1 MKSTAKTLALGA
13 ALLCLL
19 AGGMALPASAAVPL
33 TGTAVSL
40 PWNSDN
46 SVPAESIE
54 AGTYSS
60 NMLLGET
67 QQLSPTVRPRNSTD
81 SVIYLTDDSSVLTVS
96 NSGVVQAVGVGT
108 ATVTAAAGNQ
118 ICAYTISVSMDSTMI
133 VTEMDLALSSNTI
146 YVGNSVSA
154 SLQVRPSSA
163 SQYATIS
170 LTSSNEKGAIVNSFG
185 RVTGVSPG
193 TATITAACG
202 SVTASTT
209 VTVLAIPTE
218 ATTGGTVSSG
228 TTSANSGQV
237 ITVTPSYVVLK
248 PGATRTLS
256 AKATPASAS
265 QSFTYKSGNSSVAT
279 VSPSGVITA
288 VGTGSTSITVSNGK
302 ATALVTVIV
311 NRSASA
317 SSGSDSSNGDDASNG
332 DDDKITLDPTVQTIQ
347 DSTDHEVVFAQSEV
361 PVITG
366 DILNSLRTTGKTL
379 CVVGDGY
386 TLQVS
391 GKDVRNTTGE
401 LNTSLELQQVEQGLE
416 FVVNDG
422 KTVPCSARIDLDK
435 SDYSRLYLYNETTG
449 KWQYLNS
456 YKDGAIT
463 LDTAGRYLLTNENL
477 RFANINWRRGAGGH
491 CGGLHR
497 VQEALLVLV
506 SRSSSSETKIQRGP
520 SETLRGAS
528 LFVFILF
535 CRPSFHRHALGEV
548 TGFIHITAAQNG
560 HIVGEELQRH
570 DQLQGHQD
578 VLIFVQPDHGI
589 GHALRHHGIL
599 CGEQQHPCT
608 AAAGLLGVGD
618 GLFVHLFLGGQ
629 RDHRHTVSDQA
640 DGSMLQLTGGIGI
653 RVHIADLLQ
662 LQAALQ

>member
-1 MKSTAKTLALGA
+1 MKLNPKQLAASA
-13 ALLCLL
+13 ALLGVL
-19 AGGMALPASAAVPL
+19 ACAAALPASAAGPVTTPL
-33 TGTAVSL
+33 ALTLPKVSF
-40 PWNSDN
+40 PWDK
-46 SVPAESIE
+46 VTAESIE
-54 AGTYSS
+54 TGSYDAAPLAGTA
-60 NMLLGET
+60 
-67 QQLSPTVRPRNSTD
+67 QQLSPVTTPANAASKNGVTYVSDNPNVVSVD
-81 SVIYLTDDSSVLTVS
+81 SE
-96 NSGVVQAVGVGT
+96 GVAQAVGLGT
-108 ATVTAAAGNQ
+108 ANITATCGGVS
-118 ICAYTISVSMDSTMI
+118 CTYTITPQPDASMI
-133 VTEMDLALSSNTI
+133 ATEMDITLASSTIAVGETTSLSLAVLPTSAANYI
-146 YVGNSVSA
+146 NVSL
-154 SLQVRPSSA
+154 S
-163 SQYATIS
+163 
-170 LTSSNEKGAIVNSFG
+170 SSNEKVATVNSFG

-435 SDYSRLYLYNETTG
+435 CDYSRLYLYNETTG

-456 YKDGAIT
+456 YKDGVIT

-477 RFANINWRRGAGGH
+477 RFANINWTFFIAGG
-491 CGGLHR
+491 
-497 VQEALLVLV
+497 AVLV
-506 SRSSSSETKIQRGP
+506 
-520 SETLRGAS
+520 
-528 LFVFILF
+528 V
-535 CRPSFHRHALGEV
+535 
-548 TGFIHITAAQNG
+548 
-560 HIVGEELQRH
+560 
-570 DQLQGHQD
+570 
-578 VLIFVQPDHGI
+578 
-589 GHALRHHGIL
+589 
-599 CGEQQHPCT
+599 
-608 AAAGLLGVGD
+608 
-618 GLFVHLFLGGQ
+618 
-629 RDHRHTVSDQA
+629 
-640 DGSMLQLTGGIGI
+640 
-653 RVHIADLLQ
+653 IAV
-662 LQAALQ
+662 AYIAFKKRYWFW

>member
-108 ATVTAAAGNQ
+108 TTVTAAAGNQ

-170 LTSSNEKGAIVNSFG
+170 LTSSNEKVATVNSFG

-202 SVTASTT
+202 DVSASATTT

-265 QSFTYKSGNSSVAT
+265 QSFTYKSGNSGVAT

-347 DSTDHEVVFAQSEV
+347 DS
-361 PVITG
+361 TG

-456 YKDGAIT
+456 YKDGVIT

-477 RFANINWRRGAGGH
+477 RFANINWTFFIAGG
-491 CGGLHR
+491 
-497 VQEALLVLV
+497 AVLV
-506 SRSSSSETKIQRGP
+506 
-520 SETLRGAS
+520 
-528 LFVFILF
+528 V
-535 CRPSFHRHALGEV
+535 
-548 TGFIHITAAQNG
+548 
-560 HIVGEELQRH
+560 
-570 DQLQGHQD
+570 
-578 VLIFVQPDHGI
+578 
-589 GHALRHHGIL
+589 
-599 CGEQQHPCT
+599 
-608 AAAGLLGVGD
+608 
-618 GLFVHLFLGGQ
+618 
-629 RDHRHTVSDQA
+629 
-640 DGSMLQLTGGIGI
+640 
-653 RVHIADLLQ
+653 IAV
-662 LQAALQ
+662 AYIAFKKRYWFW

>member
-170 LTSSNEKGAIVNSFG
+170 LTSSNEKVATVNSFG

-209 VTVLAIPTE
+209 VTVLAIPTD
-218 ATTGGTVSSG
+218 TTGTVSSG

-248 PGATRTLS
+248 PGSSKTITGKVS
-256 AKATPASAS
+256 PASAS
-265 QSFTYKSGNSSVAT
+265 QSLTFKSQDKSIAT
-279 VSPSGVITA
+279 VSGSGVITGVA
-288 VGTGSTSITVSNGK
+288 TGATSVVVSNG
-302 ATALVTVIV
+302 TASTSVTVIV
-311 NRSASA
+311 NRTAST
-317 SSGSDSSNGDDASNG
+317 SGSSSDTSGEGTEDNVTTDA
-332 DDDKITLDPTVQTIQ
+332 TVAAIQ
-347 DSTDHEVVFAQSEV
+347 NAAGEEVSLYQSDV
-361 PVITG
+361 PAITG
-366 DILNSLRTTGKTL
+366 EILSALRTTGRSLIVLGEDYTL
-379 CVVGDGY
+379 RIDGTSIKSTQGGFSTALTFAPDENGLSFQLGESGALPCVVQI
-386 TLQVS
+386 TL
-391 GKDVRNTTGE
+391 TGE
-401 LNTSLELQQVEQGLE
+401 N
-416 FVVNDG
+416 
-422 KTVPCSARIDLDK
+422 AA
-435 SDYSRLYLYNETTG
+435 YSRLYLHNTASE
-449 KWQYLNS
+449 KWQFLNS
-456 YKDGAIT
+456 YKDGTIT
-463 LDTAGRYLLTNENL
+463 ADTAGSYLLTNQNL
-477 RFANINWRRGAGGH
+477 RFTNINW
-491 CGGLHR
+491 
-497 VQEALLVLV
+497 
-506 SRSSSSETKIQRGP
+506 T
-520 SETLRGAS
+520 
-528 LFVFILF
+528 FFI
-535 CRPSFHRHALGEV
+535 
-548 TGFIHITAAQNG
+548 
-560 HIVGEELQRH
+560 
-570 DQLQGHQD
+570 
-578 VLIFVQPDHGI
+578 
-589 GHALRHHGIL
+589 
-599 CGEQQHPCT
+599 
-608 AAAGLLGVGD
+608 AAGAL
-618 GLFVHLFLGGQ
+618 
-629 RDHRHTVSDQA
+629 TVVC
-640 DGSMLQLTGGIGI
+640 LI
-653 RVHIADLLQ
+653 VYIAVKKRYWFW
-662 LQAALQ
+662 

>member
-1 MKSTAKTLALGA
+1 MKLNLKMLAVSA
-13 ALLCLL
+13 ALLGLL
-19 AGGMALPASAAVPL
+19 AAGAALPASAAGPL
-33 TGTAVSL
+33 NAAAALSL
-40 PWNSDN
+40 PWSAAAVE
-46 SVPAESIE
+46 SVET
-54 AGTYSS
+54 GTYAST
-60 NMLLGET
+60 MTVGT
-67 QQLSPTVRPRNSTD
+67 QQQLSPVILPAKAARKATVTFISNDSTIVNVT
-81 SVIYLTDDSSVLTVS
+81 SE
-96 NSGVVQAVGVGT
+96 GVAQAVGVGT
-108 ATVTAAAGNQ
+108 AQVIASADGVS
-118 ICAYTISVSMDSTMI
+118 CVYTITTELDESMI
-133 VTEMDLALSSNTI
+133 VNEMDITLASGTIAVGETTSLSLG
-146 YVGNSVSA
+146 V
-154 SLQVRPSSA
+154 LPSSA
-163 SQYATIS
+163 SNYANVS
-170 LTSSNEKGAIVNSFG
+170 LSSSNPAVATVNNFG
-185 RVTGVSPG
+185 KVTGVAPG

-209 VTVLAIPTE
+209 VTVLAIPTD
-218 ATTGGTVSSG
+218 TTGTVSSG

-435 SDYSRLYLYNETTG
+435 CDYSRLYLYNETTG

-456 YKDGAIT
+456 YKDGVIT

-477 RFANINWRRGAGGH
+477 RFANINWTFFIAGG
-491 CGGLHR
+491 
-497 VQEALLVLV
+497 AVLV
-506 SRSSSSETKIQRGP
+506 
-520 SETLRGAS
+520 
-528 LFVFILF
+528 V
-535 CRPSFHRHALGEV
+535 
-548 TGFIHITAAQNG
+548 
-560 HIVGEELQRH
+560 
-570 DQLQGHQD
+570 
-578 VLIFVQPDHGI
+578 
-589 GHALRHHGIL
+589 
-599 CGEQQHPCT
+599 
-608 AAAGLLGVGD
+608 
-618 GLFVHLFLGGQ
+618 
-629 RDHRHTVSDQA
+629 
-640 DGSMLQLTGGIGI
+640 
-653 RVHIADLLQ
+653 IAV
-662 LQAALQ
+662 AYIAFKKRYWFW

>member
-1 MKSTAKTLALGA
+1 MKLLKQYVSITLGCAL
-13 ALLCLL
+13 
-19 AGGMALPASAAVPL
+19 MALAFDWFYAPNELTLGGFTGIAQVINFFVPALPVGVTVIVLNAPLFLMSLKRFGKRFLVRSFFAVAVNSIFIDLINAVYTFQPMDKL
-33 TGTAVSL
+33 LGCIYGGVLVGVSL
-40 PWNSDN
+40 GW
-46 SVPAESIE
+46 
-54 AGTYSS
+54 
-60 NMLLGET
+60 LLRE
-67 QQLSPTVRPRNSTD
+67 
-81 SVIYLTDDSSVLTVS
+81 
-96 NSGVVQAVGVGT
+96 
-108 ATVTAAAGNQ
+108 
-118 ICAYTISVSMDSTMI
+118 
-133 VTEMDLALSSNTI
+133 
-146 YVGNSVSA
+146 
-154 SLQVRPSSA
+154 
-163 SQYATIS
+163 
-170 LTSSNEKGAIVNSFG
+170 
-185 RVTGVSPG
+185 
-193 TATITAACG
+193 
-202 SVTASTT
+202 
-209 VTVLAIPTE
+209 E

-256 AKATPASAS
+256 AKAAPASAS

-317 SSGSDSSNGDDASNG
+317 SSGSDSSNGDDAANG

-477 RFANINWRRGAGGH
+477 RFANINWTFFIAGG
-491 CGGLHR
+491 
-497 VQEALLVLV
+497 AVLV
-506 SRSSSSETKIQRGP
+506 
-520 SETLRGAS
+520 
-528 LFVFILF
+528 V
-535 CRPSFHRHALGEV
+535 
-548 TGFIHITAAQNG
+548 
-560 HIVGEELQRH
+560 
-570 DQLQGHQD
+570 
-578 VLIFVQPDHGI
+578 
-589 GHALRHHGIL
+589 
-599 CGEQQHPCT
+599 
-608 AAAGLLGVGD
+608 
-618 GLFVHLFLGGQ
+618 
-629 RDHRHTVSDQA
+629 
-640 DGSMLQLTGGIGI
+640 
-653 RVHIADLLQ
+653 IAV
-662 LQAALQ
+662 AYIAFKKRYWFW